1 MLPFPHRSRGAARAA
16 LVLGVA
22 ALLASPALATTVR
35 RLSLSEMTGKAEH
48 VVQARAIANDV
59 TLDESDGYYYT
70 VTTFE
75 VIDKAKGPLRPG
87 ELLEVEIIGGHP
99 PGGEWATI
107 VADAPRFAIGEEVV
121 LFATPGRGQRRYLA
135 GFFQGAVRL
144 QREAGGGMVLRSAPP
159 EFLPEG
165 ARIAHTAADLS
176 TLAEPVAL
184 QTVGRDLVPLGP
196 TPLATPETGPGRGQA
211 VGREGAPPGA
221 QVAAQAGMKVGDFL
235 ERVRN
240 INAAQLAPREV
251 GR

>member
-1 MLPFPHRSRGAARAA
+1 MLSFLHRSRGAARPA

-48 VVQARAIANDV
+48 VVQARAISNDV
-59 TLDESDGYYYT
+59 TFNESDGYYYT

-75 VIDKAKGPLRPG
+75 VVEKAKGPLRPG
-87 ELLEVEIIGGHP
+87 ELLEIEIIGGRP

-107 VADAPRFAIGEEVV
+107 VAEAPRFAIGEEVV
-121 LFATPGRGQRRYLA
+121 LFATPGRGQLRYLA

-144 QREAGGGMVLRSAPP
+144 QRGEGGGMVLRSAPP

-165 ARIAHTAADLS
+165 GRIAHRAADLDS
-176 TLAEPVAL
+176 LAVPVAR
-184 QTVGRDLVPLGP
+184 QTAGRDLVPLGP
-196 TPLATPETGPGRGQA
+196 TPLATSGTGPGQGRA
-211 VGREGAPPGA
+211 VGRDGAAPGA
-221 QVAAQAGMKVGDFL
+221 QVAVRTGMKVGDFL

-240 INAAQLAPREV
+240 INAAQLSPREV